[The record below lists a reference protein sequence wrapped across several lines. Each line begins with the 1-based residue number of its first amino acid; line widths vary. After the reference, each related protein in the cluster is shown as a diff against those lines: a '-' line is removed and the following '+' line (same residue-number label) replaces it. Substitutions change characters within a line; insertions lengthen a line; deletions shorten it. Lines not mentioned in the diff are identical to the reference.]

1 MKRTSALENLELP
14 LIYRGTPP
22 ADRHRLARQALQL
35 VGLEGREKHTAQELS
50 GGQQQR
56 VAIARALVTKPD
68 VIFAD
73 EPTGNLDSAKS
84 HEIMRL
90 FRELNETAASPSCWS
105 PTRKTSPP
113 TRAATS
119 ASSTATSNPTAPTS
133 SGTCGMIGNAMVLAL
148 REIRRNLMRAALT
161 TLGIVIGV
169 GAVIAMVTL
178 GNGAQASIT
187 TSISQLGR
195 NLLILTPGTQRRGGG
210 PPSPASL
217 FTVQDSIA
225 IVRDVPGLRAV
236 APMSQRAAIAVA
248 GNRNRTTQ
256 AVGTEGSYLDVR
268 DWPLQMGRPFM
279 EAEIRSGRAVCIL
292 GETVREDL
300 FGTQNPIGAQI
311 RIGKLPCEVI
321 GVLSAK
327 GKNTFGQDQD
337 DLVVMPLR
345 AVQRRIAGNNDVNTI
360 VIAVERAEDIAR
372 AKKDIELLMRERRHI
387 REGAPDDFTVNDL
400 AGDRRHHSAGDGNP
414 DAVSVGRRRGQLL
427 VGGIGIMNIMLVS
440 VTERTRE
447 IGIRLAIGA
456 RERDVLMQFLVEA
469 MMMSALGG
477 LVGIALGLG
486 ASFLGTKALS
496 IPFVPSAG
504 IVVIA
509 FVFSAIIGVAFGF
522 FPARR
527 AARLDPIEALR
538 HE

>member
-1 MKRTSALENLELP
+1 
-14 LIYRGTPP
+14 
-22 ADRHRLARQALQL
+22 
-35 VGLEGREKHTAQELS
+35 
-50 GGQQQR
+50 
-56 VAIARALVTKPD
+56 
-68 VIFAD
+68 
-73 EPTGNLDSAKS
+73 
-84 HEIMRL
+84 
-90 FRELNETAASPSCWS
+90 
-105 PTRKTSPP
+105 
-113 TRAATS
+113 
-119 ASSTATSNPTAPTS
+119 
-133 SGTCGMIGNAMVLAL
+133 MIGNAVALAL

-178 GNGAQASIT
+178 GSGAQASIT

-210 PPSPASL
+210 PPSAASL
-217 FTVQDSIA
+217 FTIQDADAIA
-225 IVRDVPGLRAV
+225 RDISGLRAV
-236 APMSQRAAIAVA
+236 APIAQRTVIAVA
-248 GNRNRTTQ
+248 GNRSRTTQ
-256 AVGTEGSYLDVR
+256 AAGTEGPYLDAR
-268 DWPLQMGRPFM
+268 DWPLALGRSFAD
-279 EAEIRSGRAVCIL
+279 AEIRSGRAVCIL
-292 GETVREDL
+292 GESVRKDL
-300 FGTQNPIGAQI
+300 FGAQVPLGAQI
-311 RIGKLPCEVI
+311 RIAQIPCEVI

-327 GKNTFGQDQD
+327 GQNTFGQDQD
-337 DLVVMPLR
+337 DLVLLPLR
-345 AVQRRIAGNNDVNTI
+345 TVQRRIAGNNDVTTI
-360 VIAVERAEDIAR
+360 VIAVNRAEDIA
-372 AKKDIELLMRERRHI
+372 ASKKAIELLMRERRHI

-400 AGDRRHHSAGDGNP
+400 QEIAGTIQTVTAVLTLFLSAIA
-414 DAVSVGRRRGQLL
+414 AVSLL

-477 LVGIALGLG
+477 VVGIALGLG
-486 ASFLGTKALS
+486 ASALGTKALG

-509 FVFSAIIGVAFGF
+509 FVFSAVIGVAFGF